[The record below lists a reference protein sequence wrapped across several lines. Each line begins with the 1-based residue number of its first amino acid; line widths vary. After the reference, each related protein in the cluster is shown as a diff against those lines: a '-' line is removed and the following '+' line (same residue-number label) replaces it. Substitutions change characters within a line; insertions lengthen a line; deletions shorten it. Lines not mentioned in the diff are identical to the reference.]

1 MGEPQDQHGASDAR
15 ASADTEPETAE
26 DEFYHQAVIL
36 DQCFNRT
43 GLSPRMQEMLERMK
57 WERTAAEAKRAFRRT
72 RRSASL
78 P

>member
-1 MGEPQDQHGASDAR
+1 MGESQAQDGAPDTR
-15 ASADTEPETAE
+15 AFAEPVPETAE

-57 WERTAAEAKRAFRRT
+57 WERTAAAARRAHRQP
-72 RRSASL
+72 RRSA
-78 P
+78 